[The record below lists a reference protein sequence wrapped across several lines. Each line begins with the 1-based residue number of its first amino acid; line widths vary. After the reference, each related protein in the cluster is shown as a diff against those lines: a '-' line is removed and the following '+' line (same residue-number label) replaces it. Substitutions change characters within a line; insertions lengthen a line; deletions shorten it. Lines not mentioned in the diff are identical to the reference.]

1 MLADQLD
8 YVIGVDPHRDSHA
21 LAIVH
26 VGSGAVVFEATVVA
40 SSVGYAQVLKL
51 VDQHASGRRAFAVE
65 GTGSFGP
72 GLTRFLTGSG
82 EQVLEVGHLRRER
95 RSGGKTD
102 ALDAV
107 RAARS
112 VLASER
118 PATPRAG
125 GERQALQAL
134 VAAREGAI
142 NAKRAGLC
150 QLRDLLIT
158 TPEPLRGQ
166 LRPLT
171 RARLLQRLA
180 ATRPSGG
187 RDPELRG
194 SMLALRSIARR
205 VLQLTTEERELARE
219 IEALTRK
226 LAPQLLDQPGVGPH
240 AAAQLVL
247 SWSHHGRIRSEA
259 AFARLAGAAPIPAS
273 SGRRS
278 ATASTEAATANSTAP
293 CT

>member
-8 YVIGVDPHRDSHA
+8 YVVGVDPHRDFHA
-21 LAIVH
+21 LAVVH
-26 VGSGAVVFEATVVA
+26 VVSGVVVCEATVFA
-40 SSVGYAQVLKL
+40 SRDGYAHALKL
-51 VDQHASGRRAFAVE
+51 VDQHAAGRRAFAVE
-65 GTGSFGP
+65 GTGSFGA
-72 GLTRFLTGSG
+72 GLTRFLTVRG
-82 EQVLEVGHLRRER
+82 EQVLEVGRLRRER

-112 VLASER
+112 VLTNER

-134 VAAREGAI
+134 VAAREGAV

-166 LRPLT
+166 LRLLT

-180 ATRPSGG
+180 AARPGGG

-194 SMLALRSIARR
+194 SMLALRSVARR
-205 VLQLTTEERELARE
+205 VLQLTAEERGLALE
-219 IEALTRK
+219 IEALTEGWRRSCSTS
-226 LAPQLLDQPGVGPH
+226 LAADPTLLHSSFCPGHTKDGSAPKQPSHDSP
-240 AAAQLVL
+240 AQP
-247 SWSHHGRIRSEA
+247 RSLPLRA
-259 AFARLAGAAPIPAS
+259 
-273 SGRRS
+273 RRS
-278 ATASTEAATANSTAP
+278 ATGSTEAATENSTAH

>member
-1 MLADQLD
+1 LVSIRT
-8 YVIGVDPHRDSHA
+8 VIRMRSRSSRFEP
-21 LAIVH
+21 
-26 VGSGAVVFEATVVA
+26 GAVVFEATVA
-40 SSVGYAQVLKL
+40 ATSDGYRQALL
-51 VDQHASGRRAFAVE
+51 LGEEHAPGRRVFAVE
-65 GTGSFGP
+65 GSGSFGA
-72 GLTRFLTGSG
+72 GLTRLLTGRG
-82 EQVLEVGHLRRER
+82 ERVLEAGRLRRAR

-112 VLASER
+112 VLTDNRA
-118 PATPRAG
+118 ATPRTG

-134 VAAREGAI
+134 IAAREGAV

-158 TPEPLRGQ
+158 TPEPLRAE

-180 ATRPSGG
+180 ATRPDGR
-187 RDPELRG
+187 RDPKLRG
-194 SMLALRSIARR
+194 SSLALRSIARR
-205 VLQLTTEERELARE
+205 VLQLTAEERELARE

-226 LAPQLLDQPGVGPH
+226 PAPQLLAQPAVAPH

-247 SWSHHGRIRSEA
+247 S
-259 AFARLAGAAPIPAS
+259 
-273 SGRRS
+273 
-278 ATASTEAATANSTAP
+278 
-293 CT
+293 

>member
-1 MLADQLD
+1 MSTRTAT
-8 YVIGVDPHRDSHA
+8 RTRSRSCTSN
-21 LAIVH
+21 
-26 VGSGAVVFEATVVA
+26 SGAVVFETTVVA
-40 SSVGYAQVLKL
+40 NSDGYAKALKI
-51 VDQHASGRRAFAVE
+51 VDEHASGRRAFAVE
-65 GTGSFGP
+65 GTGSFGA
-72 GLTRFLTGSG
+72 GLTRFLTGHD
-82 EQVLEVGHLRRER
+82 ERVLEVGRLRRER
-95 RSGGKTD
+95 RCGGKTD

-112 VLASER
+112 VLTSER

-134 VAAREGAI
+134 VAAREGAV

-158 TPEPLRGQ
+158 TPEPLRSE

-180 ATRPSGG
+180 ATRPQS
-187 RDPELRG
+187 RHDAELRG

-205 VLQLTTEERELARE
+205 VLQLTAEERELARE
-219 IEALTRK
+219 IETITRR

-247 SWSHHGRIRSEA
+247 SWSHQGRITLRSSL
-259 AFARLAGAAPIPAS
+259 RAGLPAQHRS
-273 SGRRS
+273 PPPPAKPS
-278 ATASTEAATANSTAP
+278 ATASTEAATANSTAHS
-293 CT
+293 T